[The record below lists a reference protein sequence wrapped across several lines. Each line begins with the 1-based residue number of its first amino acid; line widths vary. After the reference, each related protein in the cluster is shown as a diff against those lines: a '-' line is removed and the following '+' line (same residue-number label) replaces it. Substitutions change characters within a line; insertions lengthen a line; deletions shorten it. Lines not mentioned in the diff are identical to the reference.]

1 MTEKIQHIID
11 DIRQKMV
18 ALDHQLKEVR
28 ATNAVLQA
36 ELNESN
42 IQLENSKKE
51 GESLAEAVNELKSAL
66 ETANNQVVEV
76 NRPTQ
81 GRRDDEIDELVKEI
95 EYCISQLKK

>member
-1 MTEKIQHIID
+1 MTEKIQQIID
-11 DIRQKMV
+11 DIRNKMA

-28 ATNAVLQA
+28 ANNAVLQA

-42 IQLENSKKE
+42 IQLDNSKKE

-66 ETANNQVVEV
+66 EAANNQVVEV
-76 NRPTQ
+76 DRPTQ